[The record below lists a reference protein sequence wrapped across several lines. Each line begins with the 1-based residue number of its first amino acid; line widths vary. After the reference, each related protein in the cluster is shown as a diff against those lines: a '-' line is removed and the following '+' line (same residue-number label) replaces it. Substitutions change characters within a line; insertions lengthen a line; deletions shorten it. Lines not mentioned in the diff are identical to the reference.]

1 MRGVEEGPREA
12 DGMKICLPAPDLS
25 TERLR
30 LYARLGVEAVTVPHR
45 VRTEYVA
52 RSPKPLVPPAGRGAS
67 GPQPPPPDVDELR
80 RVTDRVRDFGLQP
93 AATSL
98 GLSAAIVTD
107 GADRE
112 SDMDTFAEG
121 LRAIGAAGI
130 EVVTLNFTAL
140 RASEGYGSH
149 HGGRGG
155 AHVRDFDAA
164 RVHDLP
170 PLPDV
175 GQHDSEAMWERLT
188 WFLERAVPAAADAG
202 VRMAMHPNDPPLDS
216 FRGVAQPLCD
226 FAAMRRLVETVD
238 HPANSIY
245 YDTGVS
251 TEWGEDAA
259 AVARWFASRDRVAIA
274 HVRNVRVDVVRE
286 RYTEGF
292 LDDGDAD
299 IAGALRALAECGYD
313 GTIDPDHTPAFTMDG
328 EELWIGW
335 AYAVGA
341 LRGMRP

>member
-45 VRTEYVA
+45 VRTDYVA

-155 AHVRDFDAA
+155 AQQAVDKPHASRPGQRQEERRQHPDALLDRHGATESPLHLAEDLAPVRSRPELRPPHARALDPEHTVASPRQLPRDAVLA
-164 RVHDLP
+164 RWVVEP
-170 PLPDV
+170 RRP
-175 GQHDSEAMWERLT
+175 
-188 WFLERAVPAAADAG
+188 G
-202 VRMAMHPNDPPLDS
+202 VRYHDE
-216 FRGVAQPLCD
+216 VHE
-226 FAAMRRLVETVD
+226 LV
-238 HPANSIY
+238 
-245 YDTGVS
+245 
-251 TEWGEDAA
+251 
-259 AVARWFASRDRVAIA
+259 
-274 HVRNVRVDVVRE
+274 
-286 RYTEGF
+286 
-292 LDDGDAD
+292 
-299 IAGALRALAECGYD
+299 
-313 GTIDPDHTPAFTMDG
+313 
-328 EELWIGW
+328 
-335 AYAVGA
+335 
-341 LRGMRP
+341 